1 MSKYID
7 VKISKWERM
16 HFKDEADMNHIIDGL
31 RKGLTPDYFSD
42 EESGFDGLE
51 NLEDTDQYLRPEE
64 NGNANTVE
72 VMVDGEMIFANGFY
86 EEGAE

>member
-16 HFKDEADMNHIIDGL
+16 HFKDEADMNHIIDVL
-31 RKGLTPDYFSD
+31 IKGLTQDYFSD